1 MKRINI
7 IENLIDVR
15 ELLELAQ
22 DSPVLVVMPDGK
34 EFVVALA
41 DDFDQEIAQLRQSV
55 AFQAFLDTRSAKQR
69 PRRSLAEVADEIDIE
84 LAAQNETDI

>member
-55 AFQAFLDTRSAKQR
+55 AFQAFLDDRSAKQR
-69 PRRSLAEVADEIDIE
+69 PRRPLAEVAHEIDAE
-84 LAAQNETDI
+84 LAAQNESDI